1 MNELDQKMQEIEKIH
16 TEYLAALHQIEEEQR
31 LAIKDFLEKVKEQK
45 IAELKQQILST
56 QNHA

>member
-1 MNELDQKMQEIEKIH
+1 MQEIEKIH